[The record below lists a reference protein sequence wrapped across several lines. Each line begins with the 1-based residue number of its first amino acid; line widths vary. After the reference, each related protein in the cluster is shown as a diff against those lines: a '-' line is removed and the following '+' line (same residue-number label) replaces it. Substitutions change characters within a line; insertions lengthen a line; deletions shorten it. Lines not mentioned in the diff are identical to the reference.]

1 MSQSDTTVST
11 RFSLLPGSIT
21 RFFLLLIVVLLVM
34 MGVMVQSAVNT
45 WLKDKSYQ
53 IVDITHA
60 IHKRVDTWRYVTWQ
74 IYDNIAATTSSP
86 GADGLQETRLKQDI
100 YYLEKPRRKTE
111 ALIFGSHDSSTLE
124 MTQRISTYLDTLWGA
139 ENVPWSMYYLNGQ
152 DNSLILIS
160 TLPLKDL
167 TSGFKESTIGNI
179 VDSRRAEMLQQANA
193 LDERESF
200 SSLRRQVWQNGH
212 YFTLRTTFNQ
222 PGHLATVVAFD
233 LPINDLIP
241 PGMPLDGFHLEPD
254 ATSTTEH
261 VTEKESP
268 DSVSISFN
276 NGKIEISSA
285 LNSTDMRLVWQ
296 VPFGSLLLDTLQN
309 ILLPLL
315 LNIALLALAL
325 FGYTTFRHLPAR
337 STEVAPN
344 LAANNELR
352 VLRAI
357 NEEIVSLLPLG
368 LLVHDQEANRT
379 VISNKIADHLLP
391 HLNLQNITNMAEQH
405 QGVIQATINNEL
417 YEIRLFRS
425 QISPRTQIFIIRD
438 QDREVLVNKKLK
450 QAQRLYEKNQQ
461 ARAAFMQNIGSAL
474 KDPAKTLAA
483 NAAALNTPDSQKL
496 ANQAD
501 VLVRMVDEIQLAN
514 LLENDAWKGESTLFS
529 VQALI
534 DDVVPEV
541 LPAIKRKGL
550 QLLIKNHLSAH
561 DERRGDRDALR
572 RILLLLIQY
581 AVTTTQI
588 GKITLEV
595 DQDESEA
602 ERLTFRIL
610 DTGEGVTLN
619 EVDNLH
625 FPFINDTQGDRYG
638 KANPLT
644 FWLCDQLARKLGGH
658 LNIKAR
664 EELGTR
670 YIVHVKMPLHD
681 QHADSEERLLDDVCV
696 MVDVTSNDVRSIV
709 LRQLENW
716 GATCITPD
724 ERLNSQE
731 YDLFLTDNPSNL
743 TASGLLLSDDES
755 GVRKIG
761 PGQLRVNFNMSNAM
775 QEAVLELIEEQLA
788 QEEFRELPLGGD
800 ENAELHASGYYALF
814 VDTVPDDVKRLY
826 TEAAISD
833 FAALAQTAHRL
844 KGVFAMLNLVPG
856 KQLCEALEH
865 LIQEKDAPGI
875 EKYISDI
882 DVYVKSLL

>member
-1 MSQSDTTVST
+1 MSQSDTTAST

-74 IYDNIAATTSSP
+74 IYDNIAATASSP
-86 GADGLQETRLKQDI
+86 GAEGLQETRLKQDV

-200 SSLRRQVWQNGH
+200 SSLRRLAWQNGH

-241 PGMPLDGFHLEPD
+241 PGMPLDSFHLVPD
-254 ATSTTEH
+254 ATSTIEH
-261 VTEKESP
+261 LNEKESP
-268 DSVSISFN
+268 DSVSINFN
-276 NGKIEISSA
+276 NSKIEISSA

-296 VPFGSLLLDTLQN
+296 VPFGSLLLDTLQS

-391 HLNLQNITNMAEQH
+391 HLNLQNITSMAEQH

-425 QISPRTQIFIIRD
+425 QISSRTQIFIIRD

-483 NAAALNTPDSQKL
+483 NAAALNSPDSQKL

-514 LLENDAWKGESTLFS
+514 LLESDAWKSESTLFS
-529 VQALI
+529 VQSLI

-595 DQDESEA
+595 DQDESET

-610 DTGEGVTLN
+610 DTGQGVTLN

-625 FPFINDTQGDRYG
+625 FPFINDTQGDRYS

-681 QHADSEERLLDDVCV
+681 QHAESEERLLDDVCI

-788 QEEFRELPLGGD
+788 QEEIQELPLGGD

-826 TEAAISD
+826 TEAATSD

-882 DVYVKSLL
+882 DDYVKSLL

>member
-1 MSQSDTTVST
+1 MSQSDTTAST

-74 IYDNIAATTSSP
+74 IYDNIAATASSP
-86 GADGLQETRLKQDI
+86 GAEGLQETRLKQDV

-200 SSLRRQVWQNGH
+200 SSLRRLAWQNGH

-241 PGMPLDGFHLEPD
+241 PGMPLDSFYLEPD
-254 ATSTTEH
+254 ATSMTEH
-261 VTEKESP
+261 LNEKESP
-268 DSVSISFN
+268 DSVSINFN
-276 NGKIEISSA
+276 NSKIEISSA

-296 VPFGSLLLDTLQN
+296 VPFGSLLLDTLQS

-391 HLNLQNITNMAEQH
+391 HLNLQNITSMAEQH

-425 QISPRTQIFIIRD
+425 QISSRTQIFIIRD

-483 NAAALNTPDSQKL
+483 NAAALNSPDSQKL

-514 LLENDAWKGESTLFS
+514 LLESDAWKSESTLFS
-529 VQALI
+529 VQSLI

-595 DQDESEA
+595 DQDESET

-610 DTGEGVTLN
+610 DTGQGVTLN

-625 FPFINDTQGDRYG
+625 FPFINDTQGDRYS

-681 QHADSEERLLDDVCV
+681 QHAESEERLLDDVCI

-788 QEEFRELPLGGD
+788 QEEIQELPLGGD

-826 TEAAISD
+826 TEAATSD
-833 FAALAQTAHRL
+833 FAALAQTTHRL

-882 DVYVKSLL
+882 DDYVKSLL

>member
-1 MSQSDTTVST
+1 MSQSDTTAST

-74 IYDNIAATTSSP
+74 IYDNIAATASSP
-86 GADGLQETRLKQDI
+86 GAEGLQETRLKQDV

-200 SSLRRQVWQNGH
+200 SSLRRLAWQNGH

-241 PGMPLDGFHLEPD
+241 PGMPLDSFHLVPD

-261 VTEKESP
+261 LNEKESP
-268 DSVSISFN
+268 DSVSINFN
-276 NGKIEISSA
+276 NSKIEISSA

-296 VPFGSLLLDTLQN
+296 VPFGSLLLDTLQS

-391 HLNLQNITNMAEQH
+391 HLNLQNITSMAEQH

-425 QISPRTQIFIIRD
+425 QISSRTQIFIIRD

-483 NAAALNTPDSQKL
+483 NAAALNSPDSQKL

-514 LLENDAWKGESTLFS
+514 LLESDAWKSESTLFS
-529 VQALI
+529 VQSLI

-595 DQDESEA
+595 DQDESET

-610 DTGEGVTLN
+610 DTGQGVTLN

-625 FPFINDTQGDRYG
+625 FPFINDTQGDRYS

-681 QHADSEERLLDDVCV
+681 QHAESEERLLDDVCI

-788 QEEFRELPLGGD
+788 QEEIRELPLGGD

-826 TEAAISD
+826 TEAATSD

-882 DVYVKSLL
+882 DDYVKSLL